1 MKELLKFED
10 INISYDKKQV
20 LYDLSFSKNFF
31 ISINFEIYILTNP
44 FLLYSIIIY
53 MQ

>member
-20 LYDLSFSKNFF
+20 LYDLSFSMGEG
-31 ISINFEIYILTNP
+31 EILGIVGN
-44 FLLYSIIIY
+44 SG
-53 MQ
+53 